1 MSEMIIRKDTYLRQ
15 RDISI
20 HEASHFAVG
29 ILLNLPMQMPEVFR
43 DGSGGRAPFDIDE
56 AERLCA
62 SNPVIFDSTD
72 QEAKVVGK
80 VGVRIAAVFLAGC
93 AGEAI
98 HFGMPTDIIIGGR
111 TADMNNACLVLERAG
126 QPLTKLFDAWELSVK
141 LLRHAWPA
149 VVRAADLIPVTD
161 GTHRAPIFH

>member
-1 MSEMIIRKDTYLRQ
+1 MIIRKDSFLRQ
-15 RDISI
+15 RDYPI

-29 ILLNLPMQMPEVFR
+29 ILLNLPMQMPEIFR

-62 SNPVIFDSTD
+62 RSPLIFESPD
-72 QEAKVVGK
+72 QEMKVMGK
-80 VGVRIAAVFLAGC
+80 AAVRIAAVYLAGC

-111 TADMNNACLVLERAG
+111 TADMIYAGQVLERAG
-126 QPLTKLFDAWELSVK
+126 QPMTKLFDAWELSVK
-141 LLRHAWPA
+141 LLKHAWPA